1 MRALLATVGQ
11 SLRIGIPRAL
21 YYYSYPALWE
31 TFFREIG
38 ATPVVSERSTQK
50 SVEIGSRIS
59 EAEHCLPAKL
69 FDAHLTALLDDV
81 DVLFVP
87 RIISTLK
94 GHLSCPKLGPLPDAA
109 QADLARDARVLSVDI
124 DENDKPLLETLVE
137 IGRRLDVPKRRARAA
152 GRVAIEAMDKARAHR
167 TRMRKARPCDA
178 DALPPFLVLGH
189 PYTLH
194 ERFLTGPILR
204 KLNSL
209 GADVELVS
217 FAGKDVQP
225 ELIRWGTSNKMFQ
238 RISALET
245 GERAGVI
252 QITTFNC
259 GCDSMMIELFRST
272 LMEKK
277 IPYLVIVLD
286 EHTAA
291 AGIET
296 RLEAFVDSLGW

>member
-1 MRALLATVGQ
+1 VLETVDQ
-11 SLRIGIPRAL
+11 TLRIGIPRAL
-21 YYYSYPALWE
+21 YYYSYPNLWE

-38 ATPVVSERSTQK
+38 TTPVVSQRSTQR
-50 SVEIGSRIS
+50 SVEIGSTIS

-69 FDAHLTALLDDV
+69 FDAHLSELVDDV
-81 DVLFVP
+81 DMVFVP

-109 QADLARDARVLSVDI
+109 QADVARDAKVLSVDI
-124 DENDKPLLETLVE
+124 DENAKPLHKTLEE
-137 IGRRLDVPKRRARAA
+137 IGRQLRVPRRKARAA
-152 GRVAIEAMDKARAHR
+152 AKVAIDAMDKARTHR
-167 TRMRKARPCDA
+167 TRLRKAKQSNA
-178 DALPPFLVLGH
+178 DTLPPFLVLGH

-204 KLNSL
+204 KMQSL
-209 GADVELVS
+209 GADVEVVS

-225 ELIRWGTSNKMFQ
+225 DLIRWGTSNKMFN
-238 RISALET
+238 RIQALEPE
-245 GERAGVI
+245 ERAGVI

-259 GCDSMMIELFRST
+259 GCDSMMIELFRAT
-272 LMEKK
+272 LLEKK

-296 RLEAFVDSLGW
+296 RLEAFVDSLAW